1 MEVEVKVKGGAGRAE
16 QQSESRAVYSN
27 HWAGESDELNP
38 TPGPDPNRR
47 AKGEVGGGG
56 EESEVESNWSN
67 DDDEVLLEVADY

>member
-1 MEVEVKVKGGAGRAE
+1 MSLTLPPA
-16 QQSESRAVYSN
+16 
-27 HWAGESDELNP
+27 LILI
-38 TPGPDPNRR
+38 NRR